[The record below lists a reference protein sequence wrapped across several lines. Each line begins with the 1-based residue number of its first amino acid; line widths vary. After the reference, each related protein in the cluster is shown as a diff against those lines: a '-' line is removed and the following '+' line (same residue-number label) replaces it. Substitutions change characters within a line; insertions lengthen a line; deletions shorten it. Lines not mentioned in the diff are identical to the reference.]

1 MNVKL
6 KFLCQI
12 ETCDLGETVRKQKQ
26 EIANSSKEH
35 KKCASDVQYEADTT
49 QEKKTRLLDQV
60 KMIKKE
66 SSDITGELSNMVAN
80 HARS

>member
-1 MNVKL
+1 M
-6 KFLCQI
+6 
-12 ETCDLGETVRKQKQ
+12 
-26 EIANSSKEH
+26 
-35 KKCASDVQYEADTT
+35 QYEADTT

-80 HARS
+80 HARAEE